1 MSVSE
6 ATTRWSDPESVLAPI
21 VVGAH
26 EVSGYFLYPGGA
38 LRAAAGAIP
47 PCGNQVK
54 AVLRKATHPRIRKAV
69 CNSGDPAKPFSYV
82 VQLVEVGENEPRPI
96 PLGHVLWSAGLTP
109 LGKDVPGLGP
119 DVEGFALEVN
129 FIKVTGKGM
138 LFAGL
143 QLALLRHL
151 WVEYMRTYDPDLI
164 VMGGQTRFDDEW
176 WRPMPEPTK

>member
-54 AVLRKATHPRIRKAV
+54 AVLRKATHPRTARPCATRAIRQSRSV
-69 CNSGDPAKPFSYV
+69 MSYSSSSGETSC
-82 VQLVEVGENEPRPI
+82 RPI

-138 LFAGL
+138 LFVGL

-164 VMGGQTRFDDEW
+164 VMGGQTRFEDEW